1 MVMQI
6 KRSVRW
12 VKATTAGSALP
23 CAGSPKKPLFSL
35 FKVATFRMGVS
46 SVAIHV
52 AIAALHKY
60 VYFLFDV
67 LWRPEEPSFLVHE
80 VSVANSDPRKP
91 HP

>member
-12 VKATTAGSALP
+12 VKVTTAGSALP
-23 CAGSPKKPLFSL
+23 CAGSPKKPHFSL

-60 VYFLFDV
+60 VYFLGSS
-67 LWRPEEPSFLVHE
+67 EK
-80 VSVANSDPRKP
+80 SVGRKAARTVISACGLDG
-91 HP
+91 